1 VFQFNSARVLDRWVV
16 TSDQDNSE
24 GNSTAELVMGRAG
37 KAVLR
42 GTLDTTVPKDG
53 SKQRTGYCNMRCIRP
68 QLSFKRDSFFDWT
81 LYTHLVL
88 RVRGDGRSYMLN
100 LTSMGSFDIV
110 WHDMYS
116 FPLYTRGGPYWQVT
130 RIPFSKFFLTSK
142 GRIQDKQCALIQDKI
157 SHVGITAAGVSGDFQ
172 LELDYIGLEFDPTHD
187 EQFAYEM
194 YRTPP
199 YIAGV

>member
-1 VFQFNSARVLDRWVV
+1 
-16 TSDQDNSE
+16 
-24 GNSTAELVMGRAG
+24 M
-37 KAVLR
+37 K
-42 GTLDTTVPKDG
+42 
-53 SKQRTGYCNMRCIRP
+53 
-68 QLSFKRDSFFDWT
+68 
-81 LYTHLVL
+81 
-88 RVRGDGRSYMLN
+88 
-100 LTSMGSFDIV
+100 LTSLSIHG
-110 WHDMYS
+110 
-116 FPLYTRGGPYWQVT
+116 Q
-130 RIPFSKFFLTSK
+130 IPFSKFFLTSK